1 MIDTTVS
8 HANPTDAAAPRKRG
22 GGPKTPEGRER
33 SRRNSLRHG
42 LCSNEVLPYDLGEAV
57 ARRTEELTAEFQP
70 RSPYAALQV
79 GQMALAAAKLDRCA
93 AMTIADVRRVV
104 QRAGLIWD
112 HDRRMAVEG
121 LGAKLAKDPAGVVA
135 ALRGCK
141 QGAIWL
147 GERWELL
154 GLIAA
159 NNGDWTEEQRR
170 LALDL
175 LGVPAALR
183 EGSQML
189 PAPGDAEG
197 MAELVAFQLDILRQD
212 REAILDQ
219 LDAAERAMAM
229 GGMLMEEDATTAR
242 LRKYEASCRRA
253 FNAAKA
259 ELLRLREAEEGAEA
273 SQEAP
278 PPSHK
283 APLSEAAID
292 NLVKR
297 ARIAHAIR
305 AEAPPPEPAPAPAAE
320 RPAVAEAP
328 KAAATVAPVPT
339 RSSMVPAAARNR
351 RERRAQAK
359 RDRQAAR
366 RAASGR

>member
-1 MIDTTVS
+1 MTDTLESPASPAEPPV
-8 HANPTDAAAPRKRG
+8 PRKRG
-22 GGPKTPEGRER
+22 GGPRTPEGRER

-42 LCSNEVLPYDLGEAV
+42 LCSKEILPYDLGEAV

-79 GQMALAAAKLDRCA
+79 GQMALAAAKLDRCGE
-93 AMTIADVRRVV
+93 MIIADVRSVV
-104 QRAGLIWD
+104 QRAHLIWD
-112 HDRRMAVEG
+112 HDRRVAVEG
-121 LGAKLAKDPAGVVA
+121 LGAKLAEDPARVAA

-141 QGAIWL
+141 QGADWL
-147 GERWELL
+147 RERWELL

-159 NNGDWTEEQRR
+159 NTGDWDDDQRR
-170 LALDL
+170 LAFDL
-175 LGVPAALR
+175 LGIPAALR
-183 EGSQML
+183 PGSELL

-197 MAELVAFQLDILRQD
+197 LMELADAQVAILRQD
-212 REAILDQ
+212 REAVLDT

-259 ELLRLREAEEGAEA
+259 ELLRLREAEKEAEA
-273 SQEAP
+273 SKEAP

-297 ARIAHAIR
+297 ARIAHEIR
-305 AEAPPPEPAPAPAAE
+305 AEAPPPEPAPAAE
-320 RPAVAEAP
+320 RPAVTEAP
-328 KAAATVAPVPT
+328 KVAATVAPVAT
-339 RSSMVPAAARNR
+339 RSSMVPAAALNR

-366 RAASGR
+366 RAGR